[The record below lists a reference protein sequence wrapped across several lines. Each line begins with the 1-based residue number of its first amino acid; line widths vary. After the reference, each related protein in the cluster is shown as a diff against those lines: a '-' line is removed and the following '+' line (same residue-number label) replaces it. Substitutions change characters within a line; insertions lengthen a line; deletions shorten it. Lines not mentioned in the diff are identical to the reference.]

1 METRNDRKGKSA
13 MNSFFKEIG
22 ESDISSCELYKLAEN
37 TDNLDLNIEHLD
49 KPITDEMPWL
59 QETSISDGKDGL
71 TKEEQEVVKKETGW
85 SSTVIESIGSMEE
98 YEIYKNANVE
108 EVEIN
113 GKTVLTRTDID
124 LDKTDED
131 GISNRQRME
140 RGLAPLASD
149 GRSIELH
156 HIGQKADSPL
166 IELTPQEH
174 MENGNNKILHDTRKE
189 SEIDRREFDKIRIQH
204 WKNRSEL

>member
-1 METRNDRKGKSA
+1 
-13 MNSFFKEIG
+13 MNSFFKEVG

-59 QETSISDGKDGL
+59 QEISISDGKDGL

-98 YEIYKNANVE
+98 YEIYKNANVKE
-108 EVEIN
+108 MEIN
-113 GKTVLTRTDID
+113 GNTVLTRTDID

-131 GISNRQRME
+131 GVSNRQRME
-140 RGLAPLASD
+140 RGLSPITND
-149 GRSIELH
+149 GKIVELH

-166 IELTPQEH
+166 IELSQQEH
-174 MENGNNKILHDTRKE
+174 RGKGNDTILHDKTKE
-189 SEIDRREFDKIRIQH
+189 SEIDRREFDKERKEH
-204 WKNRSEL
+204 WKVRCEI

>member
-1 METRNDRKGKSA
+1 
-13 MNSFFKEIG
+13 MNSFFKEVG

-37 TDNLDLNIEHLD
+37 TDNLDLDIEHLD

-85 SSTVIESIGSMEE
+85 SSTVIESIDSMEE

-108 EVEIN
+108 EMEIN

-140 RGLAPLASD
+140 RGLSPITND
-149 GRSIELH
+149 GKIVELH

-166 IELTPQEH
+166 IELSQQEH
-174 MENGNNKILHDTRKE
+174 RGKGNDTILHDKTKE
-189 SEIDRREFDKIRIQH
+189 SEIDRREFDKERKEH
-204 WKNRSEL
+204 WKVRCEI

>member
-1 METRNDRKGKSA
+1 
-13 MNSFFKEIG
+13 MNSFFKEVG
-22 ESDISSCELYKLAEN
+22 EVDISSCELYKLAED
-37 TDNLDLNIEHLD
+37 TDNLDLDIEHLD

-85 SSTVIESIGSMEE
+85 SSTVIESIDSMEE

-108 EVEIN
+108 EMEIN

-140 RGLAPLASD
+140 RGLSPITND
-149 GRSIELH
+149 DKIVELH

-166 IELTPQEH
+166 IELSQQEH
-174 MENGNNKILHDTRKE
+174 RGKGNDTILHDKTKE
-189 SEIDRREFDKIRIQH
+189 SEIDRREFDKERKEH
-204 WKNRSEL
+204 WKVRCEI

>member
-1 METRNDRKGKSA
+1 
-13 MNSFFKEIG
+13 MNSFFKEVG

-37 TDNLDLNIEHLD
+37 TDNLDLDIEHLD

-98 YEIYKNANVE
+98 YGIYKNANVE
-108 EVEIN
+108 EMEIN
-113 GKTVLTRTDID
+113 GKIVLTRTDID

-140 RGLAPLASD
+140 RGLSPITND
-149 GRSIELH
+149 GKIVELH

-166 IELTPQEH
+166 IELSQQEH
-174 MENGNNKILHDTRKE
+174 RGKGNDTILHDKTKE
-189 SEIDRREFDKIRIQH
+189 SEIDRREFDKERKEH
-204 WKNRSEL
+204 WKVRCEI